1 MSIPGKRRGTL
12 GTLLGEYEEDH
23 TLDDFDVLKTVGT
36 GTFGRVC
43 VCRDK
48 SSGQYRALKV
58 LAIEDLVRLKQVEHC
73 WNEKNILQQVHHPFI
88 VDMLWHHHD
97 DSFVYMLFDYVC
109 GGELFSYLRSAGR
122 FPLAT
127 AVFYATEIISALA
140 YLHSMSIVYRDVK
153 PENLLLDRDGHL
165 KITDFG
171 FSKVLSDRTWTLCG
185 TPEYLAPEIILG
197 KGHNKAV
204 DWWALGILIYEMLA
218 GHPPFFDENP
228 FGIYEKILCG
238 QYQFPRYIDGSA
250 RDLIKRLLVAERTR
264 RLGAMKNGAE
274 DIKRHKLFRHIIWDD
289 VYEKKTQP
297 PIVPKVSYDGDTR
310 NFDDYPEKDWQSTPA
325 APAAQVALFADF

>member
-1 MSIPGKRRGTL
+1 MSRII
-12 GTLLGEYEEDH
+12 
-23 TLDDFDVLKTVGT
+23 V
-36 GTFGRVC
+36 
-43 VCRDK
+43 
-48 SSGQYRALKV
+48 YR
-58 LAIEDLVRLKQVEHC
+58 
-73 WNEKNILQQVHHPFI
+73 
-88 VDMLWHHHD
+88 LWHHHD

-171 FSKVLSDRTWTLCG
+171 FSKVLSDRNS
-185 TPEYLAPEIILG
+185 
-197 KGHNKAV
+197 NKHPSGFFNISFIFL
-204 DWWALGILIYEMLA
+204 LGILIYEMLA

-310 NFDDYPEKDWQSTPA
+310 NFDDYPEKDW
-325 APAAQVALFADF
+325 